1 VSEAELER
9 QLASMIVPGELEA
22 RRRSWNVVRTAFAQH
37 ERLPQRR
44 FRRNWPAV
52 ALAGAVVLVAAAVTP
67 TGRSVF
73 SDLRDAIG
81 TEEETVVQTQPSLFS
96 LPAQGRLL
104 VESARGPW
112 IVHPDGAK
120 RLLGTYDEAGWSPFG
135 HFVVASKADGVVAL
149 QPNGRV
155 RWSLARRDVRYP
167 RWGGT
172 LIDTRIAYL
181 SGRAL
186 HVVAGDGMGDRVLVR
201 RVAQVAP
208 AWKEPGSKHLLV
220 FARPDNR
227 VRIID
232 TLSPHVTAG
241 WNDYAGP
248 PKQLA
253 ASTDGS
259 LVATRYARLLT
270 VHNDAG
276 LSRARISAGAP
287 AEFLDV
293 AFVPG
298 ATTLAYVT
306 YDKATGRSTVVVVGG
321 AGTGRSRQLFEGAGR
336 ITDIEWSPDGEWLL
350 LAWETADQWVFIRQG
365 DGASKIVS
373 RSSITAQ
380 LSGGATDAPFP
391 AIAGWAE

>member
-1 VSEAELER
+1 VTDDELKR
-9 QLASMIVPGELEA
+9 QLASLIVPGELEA
-22 RRRSWNVVRTAFAQH
+22 RRRSWSVVRAVFADR
-37 ERLPQRR
+37 ERLPQRSAGR
-44 FRRNWPAV
+44 WPAV
-52 ALAGAVVLVAAAVTP
+52 VVAASLVLAAAAVTP
-67 TGRSVF
+67 TGRSVLH
-73 SDLRDAIG
+73 DLREAIG
-81 TEEETVVQTQPSLFS
+81 TSENVTVSLQPALFS
-96 LPAQGRLL
+96 LPTKGRLL
-104 VESARGPW
+104 VESVRGPW
-112 IVHPDGAK
+112 IIHPDGAR
-120 RLLGTYDEAGWSPFG
+120 RLLGTYDEASWSPFG

-155 RWSLARRDVRYP
+155 RWLLPRPDVRYP

-172 LIDTRIAYL
+172 LTDTRIAYL

-208 AWKEPGSKHLLV
+208 AWKPGPEHLLA
-220 FARPDNR
+220 FALPNGAVR
-227 VRIID
+227 VINAD
-232 TLSPHVTAG
+232 SGHVTAG
-241 WNDYAGP
+241 WRETEP
-248 PKQLA
+248 RQLA
-253 ASTDGS
+253 FSSDGT
-259 LVATRYARLLT
+259 LIAARNDRRLT
-270 VHNDAG
+270 VHTDAG
-276 LSRARISAGAP
+276 FSRAAIPAAR

-306 YDKATGRSTVVVVGG
+306 YDKATGRSTVIAVDG

-336 ITDIEWSPDGEWLL
+336 ITDVEWSPDGKWLL

-365 DGASKIVS
+365 DGASKLVS

-380 LSGGATDAPFP
+380 LSGGATNAPFP